1 MVGIGLNLP
10 LIHNLLY
17 QQYKHIQYIDN
28 MSKKTLKPNDVINKI
43 QEKIELKK
51 KLRQNKEDESV
62 KKQITKIEKQ
72 LKSSTLTKI

>member
-1 MVGIGLNLP
+1 MGTVD
-10 LIHNLLY
+10 Y
-17 QQYKHIQYIDN
+17 
-28 MSKKTLKPNDVINKI
+28 MSKTTLKPTEVINKI

>member
-1 MVGIGLNLP
+1 MGTVD
-10 LIHNLLY
+10 Y
-17 QQYKHIQYIDN
+17 

>member
-1 MVGIGLNLP
+1 
-10 LIHNLLY
+10 
-17 QQYKHIQYIDN
+17 

-62 KKQITKIEKQ
+62 KKRIIKIEKQ

>member
-1 MVGIGLNLP
+1 ME
-10 LIHNLLY
+10 
-17 QQYKHIQYIDN
+17 KIDY

-62 KKQITKIEKQ
+62 KKQITKIDKQ

>member
-1 MVGIGLNLP
+1 METVD
-10 LIHNLLY
+10 Y
-17 QQYKHIQYIDN
+17 

-72 LKSSTLTKI
+72 LKNSTLTKI

>member
-1 MVGIGLNLP
+1 METVD
-10 LIHNLLY
+10 Y
-17 QQYKHIQYIDN
+17 

-62 KKQITKIEKQ
+62 KKRIIKIEKQ

>member
-1 MVGIGLNLP
+1 MGTVDYMN
-10 LIHNLLY
+10 
-17 QQYKHIQYIDN
+17 
-28 MSKKTLKPNDVINKI
+28 KKTLKPNDVINKI

-72 LKSSTLTKI
+72 LKSSSLTKI

>member
-1 MVGIGLNLP
+1 MN
-10 LIHNLLY
+10 
-17 QQYKHIQYIDN
+17 
-28 MSKKTLKPNDVINKI
+28 KKTLKPNDVINKI

-62 KKQITKIEKQ
+62 KKRIIKIEKQ

>member
-1 MVGIGLNLP
+1 MV
-10 LIHNLLY
+10 
-17 QQYKHIQYIDN
+17 
-28 MSKKTLKPNDVINKI
+28 KKTLKPNDVINKI

-51 KLRQNKEDESV
+51 KLRQNKEDETV

>member
-1 MVGIGLNLP
+1 
-10 LIHNLLY
+10 
-17 QQYKHIQYIDN
+17 

>member
-1 MVGIGLNLP
+1 MGTVD
-10 LIHNLLY
+10 Y
-17 QQYKHIQYIDN
+17 

-62 KKQITKIEKQ
+62 KKQITKIENQ
-72 LKSSTLTKI
+72 LKSSTRTKRLRS

>member
-1 MVGIGLNLP
+1 MSYRSGTRIVETS
-10 LIHNLLY
+10 IH
-17 QQYKHIQYIDN
+17 YIN
-28 MSKKTLKPNDVINKI
+28 MSKKILKPNDVINKI

-62 KKQITKIEKQ
+62 KKQITKIDKQ